1 MILECSIRNFR
12 SIFEKQTFSMLASS
26 SRSKIENTM
35 EIFCGE
41 QQLKDTEELFNT
53 NSCENLH
60 SRVFSVAPKSTVWSR
75 NFPGL
80 CHAVT
85 LGASIG
91 KGESLLR
98 LAQFVGLQICSTDPI
113 FRYNASEFY
122 EGISF
127 NIPLFRCKMKKNR
140 CSFLTFIAYKFN
152 L

>member
-1 MILECSIRNFR
+1 MPQYSIN
-12 SIFEKQTFSMLASS
+12 
-26 SRSKIENTM
+26 
-35 EIFCGE
+35 CGE

-113 FRYNASEFY
+113 FRYVSNSEKNAAYHANRKRSYKYKSTRYSKRRRIANEKLFEISVY
-122 EGISF
+122 KQSNVASVDHSYGI
-127 NIPLFRCKMKKNR
+127 
-140 CSFLTFIAYKFN
+140 N
-152 L
+152 LSKY